1 MPQYLY
7 QIPLNTLLPVILY
20 NIVLHPLYMPQLC
33 ILKMPRYL
41 TGYFRY
47 LAIWGDCSGLLLRVI
62 HKYWQCMKW
71 NGLVN
76 VWKANADEIKIK
88 YLHRMI
94 V

>member
-1 MPQYLY
+1 MKRICKAEPEHKKLYL
-7 QIPLNTLLPVILY
+7 ISGNLDD
-20 NIVLHPLYMPQLC
+20 QLFN
-33 ILKMPRYL
+33 
-41 TGYFRY
+41 YFCHICDRKC
-47 LAIWGDCSGLLLRVI
+47 CSGLLLRVI
-62 HKYWQCMKW
+62 HKYRQCMKW